1 MYISITVLPYTEASI
16 SPEAMM
22 HFPSVSDSLSPKN
35 CSDTVENFSNFYLFT
50 KKIRFS
56 SAKISDDLLFS
67 HRLEILKFL
76 IFPIFPLFQ
85 YISPLFRENYYF
97 PPLHFKISPCFRKS
111 YVFLH
116 TLCVFCFPL
125 VLPWC
130 IYASNNART
139 GRLWPYTPKI
149 CYFYL
154 P

>member
-125 VLPWC
+125 VLP
-130 IYASNNART
+130 
-139 GRLWPYTPKI
+139 
-149 CYFYL
+149 
-154 P
+154 